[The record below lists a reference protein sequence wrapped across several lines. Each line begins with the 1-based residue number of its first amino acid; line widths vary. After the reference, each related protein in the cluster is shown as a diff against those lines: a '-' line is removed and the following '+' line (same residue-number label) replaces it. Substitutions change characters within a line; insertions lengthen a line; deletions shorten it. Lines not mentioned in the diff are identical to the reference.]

1 MAPAGALHHDDPRLL
16 DSRLSMDDARSSS
29 AVIVGKLSKFSQE
42 QQSAE
47 GIVGTL
53 NGLREKRERKREDDA
68 FLERLAVAEQANPFF
83 APTSAEPQAAASSA
97 SSPPAAGEKKKARE
111 KRLTREEA
119 ATAAEIFWDRDID
132 ASSTIDRAEWER
144 LVVSNE
150 TLSRSMSVTID
161 EAFLRADKD
170 GNGEI
175 QLNEFLQSREARK
188 LATAAKQK
196 RLPDANAPLRQ
207 AMLEQAV
214 PSSSG
219 GASSG
224 AARVAAATG
233 AGSSSDPLAYP
244 MPGNVFTSN
253 AFAFD
258 PASLDSRAG
267 VMGSGGAAPVDDHDG
282 ERRGRGGSPHK
293 KSRHRR
299 KNKRGGEQRDV
310 AAAEADVDDHSSP
323 GKPRSAHKGR
333 RHGHGHGA
341 GATSTH
347 GSPAAAES
355 SGGGARHGKRR
366 GSGER

>member
-1 MAPAGALHHDDPRLL
+1 
-16 DSRLSMDDARSSS
+16 
-29 AVIVGKLSKFSQE
+29 
-42 QQSAE
+42 
-47 GIVGTL
+47 
-53 NGLREKRERKREDDA
+53 
-68 FLERLAVAEQANPFF
+68 
-83 APTSAEPQAAASSA
+83 
-97 SSPPAAGEKKKARE
+97 
-111 KRLTREEA
+111 
-119 ATAAEIFWDRDID
+119 
-132 ASSTIDRAEWER
+132 
-144 LVVSNE
+144 
-150 TLSRSMSVTID
+150 
-161 EAFLRADKD
+161 
-170 GNGEI
+170 
-175 QLNEFLQSREARK
+175 
-188 LATAAKQK
+188 
-196 RLPDANAPLRQ
+196 
-207 AMLEQAV
+207 
-214 PSSSG
+214 
-219 GASSG
+219 
-224 AARVAAATG
+224 
-233 AGSSSDPLAYP
+233 

-299 KNKRGGEQRDV
+299 RNKRGGEQRDV

-347 GSPAAAES
+347 GSPAAAPAES